1 MKMSQEKKVTDLNIA
16 SRVLVAPL
24 ITEASTAA
32 AELNKYIFKVT
43 RDATKKQVEKAIE
56 ALYQVKVLTVRTI
69 NVGGKKRMRGRV
81 EGKTASYKKAIVTVK
96 EGESIDLFGNK

>member
-1 MKMSQEKKVTDLNIA
+1 MAEDKKVGNFNIA
-16 SRVLVAPL
+16 AKVLIEPI

-32 AELNKYIFKVT
+32 AELNKYIFKVS
-43 RDATKKQVEKAIE
+43 RKADKIQVKKAIKE
-56 ALYQVKVLTVRTI
+56 LYAVTVSSVRMI

-96 EGESIDLFGNK
+96 EGESIDIFGNK

>member
-1 MKMSQEKKVTDLNIA
+1 MTADKKTTNLNIA
-16 SRVLVAPL
+16 AKVLVAPW

-32 AELNKYIFKVT
+32 AELNKYIFRVT

-56 ALYQVKVLTVRTI
+56 ALYQVKVISVRTI
-69 NVGGKKRMRGRV
+69 NVGGKKRMRGRI

-96 EGESIDLFGNK
+96 AGESIDLFGNK

>member
-1 MKMSQEKKVTDLNIA
+1 MTEDKKVTNLNIA

-24 ITEASTAA
+24 ITEASTMA

-43 RDATKKQVEKAIE
+43 RDATKIQVRKAIE
-56 ALYQVKVLTVRTI
+56 ALYQVKVISVKTI
-69 NVGGKKRMRGRV
+69 NVGGKKRMRGRI
-81 EGKTASYKKAIVTVK
+81 EGKTASYKKAIVTIK

>member
-1 MKMSQEKKVTDLNIA
+1 MTMTQDKKTTNLNIA
-16 SRVLVAPL
+16 SKILVAPW

-32 AELNKYIFKVT
+32 AELNKYIFRVT
-43 RDATKKQVEKAIE
+43 REATKKQVEKAIE
-56 ALYQVKVLTVRTI
+56 ALYQVKVMSVRTI

-81 EGKTASYKKAIVTVK
+81 EGRTASYKKAIVTVK

>member
-1 MKMSQEKKVTDLNIA
+1 MTEDKKNIDLDIA

-24 ITEASTAA
+24 ITEASTTA

-43 RDATKKQVEKAIE
+43 QKATKVQVKKAIE
-56 ALYQVKVLTVRTI
+56 ALYQITVISVRTI

-81 EGKTASYKKAIVTVK
+81 TGRTASYKKAIVTVK

>member
-1 MKMSQEKKVTDLNIA
+1 MAEDKKIENLNIA
-16 SRVLVAPL
+16 SKVLLAPW

-32 AELNKYIFKVT
+32 AELNKYIFRVT
-43 RDATKKQVEKAIE
+43 RDATKVQIKKAIE
-56 ALYQVKVLTVRTI
+56 ALYQIKVISVKTI

-81 EGKTASYKKAIVTVK
+81 EGQTASYKKAIVTVK